1 MRSISVEHYCTN
13 QAYKYH
19 IMINY
24 PKITIVTPS
33 YNQGQFLEQTILSV
47 LGQNYPNLEYIIID
61 GESTDNS
68 VEIIKKYEKHLKYWV
83 SEPDKGQSDA
93 INKGF
98 SHSSGDI
105 LAWINSDDMYIPG
118 VLNYIPEII
127 TQTRLGIF
135 FGNCI
140 HFTMHKNTL
149 VSFGSDVVEKSNS
162 IKLNNYDYIIQPS
175 TFWTR
180 DTWVKVG
187 KLREDMH
194 FVFDWE
200 WFLRAEDTGIPF
212 FPIQFPLSIY
222 RIHDSHKTGTGGIK
236 RQQEIAY
243 IYSIY
248 NQRIV
253 LLYDKL
259 CKEDIIGNTLT
270 YKLYEKLLSKFSSKG
285 TLGGYL
291 KIVKFLKYRGY
302 THHDIDMT
310 NQMK

>member
-1 MRSISVEHYCTN
+1 
-13 QAYKYH
+13 
-19 IMINY
+19 MINY

-61 GESTDNS
+61 GHSTDNS
-68 VEIIKKYEKHLKYWV
+68 VEIINKYEKHLKYWV

-105 LAWINSDDMYIPG
+105 LAWINSDDMYLPG
-118 VLNYIPEII
+118 VFNFISNTIDRN
-127 TQTRLGIF
+127 RLGIY

-140 HFTMHKNTL
+140 HFTMHENTL
-149 VSFGSDVVEKSNS
+149 VSFGSDVVEKRNS
-162 IKLNNYDYIIQPS
+162 IRLNLNDYIIQPS
-175 TFWTR
+175 SFWTK
-180 DTWVKVG
+180 DTWLKVG

-200 WFLRAEDTGIPF
+200 WFLRAEEIGIPF
-212 FPIQFPLSIY
+212 FPIMSPLSIY
-222 RIHDSHKTGTGGIK
+222 RIHDTHKTGTGGIE

-243 IYSIY
+243 VYSIY
-248 NQRIV
+248 NQNIV
-253 LLYDKL
+253 ILYDKL
-259 CKEDIIGNTLT
+259 CKENIIGNTLA
-270 YKLYEKLLSKFSSKG
+270 YKLYSKVLSRFGSKCTFG
-285 TLGGYL
+285 RYL
-291 KIVKFLKYRGY
+291 KIAKSLKYRGY
-302 THHDIDMT
+302 TPHEIDMT